1 MTVSTFAASSMP
13 PAFPERAAWGTAQ
26 SLRAWQQQALEA
38 YFGTDGQQPGPRDF
52 LTVATPGAG
61 KTTFALRLAREL
73 IERMIVAAITIVCP
87 TEHLKRQWAESAA
100 RVGIRINPEYQN
112 GDGPVGK
119 ARLHLRAEDGVLATR
134 ELFDASPPMLKGF
147 EPVRGFAF

>member
-13 PAFPERAAWGTAQ
+13 PAFPERAAWGTAS

-38 YFGTDGQQPGPRDF
+38 YFSATHETGPRDF

-61 KTTFALRLAREL
+61 KTTFALRLAKEL
-73 IERMIVAAITIVCP
+73 LDRRVVSAITVICP

-100 RVGIRINPEYQN
+100 RVGIKIDPEFVNSQ
-112 GDGPVGK
+112 GSTAK
-119 ARLHLRAEDGVLATR
+119 
-134 ELFDASPPMLKGF
+134 
-147 EPVRGFAF
+147 